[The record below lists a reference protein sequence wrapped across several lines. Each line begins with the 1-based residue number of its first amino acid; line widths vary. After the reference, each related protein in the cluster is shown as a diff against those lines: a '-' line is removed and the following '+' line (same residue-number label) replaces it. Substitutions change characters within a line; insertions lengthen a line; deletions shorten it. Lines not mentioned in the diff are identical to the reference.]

1 MRTHHPARRGLL
13 VPVIGLALAAA
24 VTACSSSSSS
34 SSAPASPAAS
44 ATASSA
50 APTTAP
56 ASPTAAASS
65 PAAVASTPA
74 ATGTAAAVAAIT
86 KNWVTFF
93 NGKTPAATRE
103 TLVQDGP
110 QFATVLKAQA
120 SSAQS
125 EAAGASVQ
133 KVTLTSATQASVGY
147 TILISGS
154 PVLAGQKGTAV
165 LESGTWKVS
174 LTSFCG
180 LLALQNGGK
189 AVAGCPA
196 G

>member
-1 MRTHHPARRGLL
+1 MRTHHTARRGLL
-13 VPVIGLALAAA
+13 VTALGLALAAA

-34 SSAPASPAAS
+34 SSAPASPSAS
-44 ATASSA
+44 ATTSSA
-50 APTTAP
+50 TPTTAPTTAA
-56 ASPTAAASS
+56 ASPSAAA
-65 PAAVASTPA
+65 ATPA
-74 ATGTAAAVAAIT
+74 ATGTAAAVTAIT

-93 NGKTPAATRE
+93 NGKTPAATRQS
-103 TLVQDGP
+103 LVQDGS

-133 KVTLTSATQASVGY
+133 KVTLTSATQAAVGY

>member
-1 MRTHHPARRGLL
+1 MRTHHTAHRALL
-13 VPVIGLALAAA
+13 VPVLGLALAATI
-24 VTACSSSSSS
+24 TACSSSSSS
-34 SSAPASPAAS
+34 SSAPASPS
-44 ATASSA
+44 ATAAATTSAA
-50 APTTAP
+50 APTTAA
-56 ASPTAAASS
+56 ASPSAA
-65 PAAVASTPA
+65 ASTPA
-74 ATGTAAAVAAIT
+74 ATGTAAAITAIT

-93 NGKTPAATRE
+93 NGKTPAATRQS
-103 TLVQDGP
+103 LVQDGS

-133 KVTLTSATQASVGY
+133 KVTLTSATQAAVGY

-174 LTSFCG
+174 LASFCG

-196 G
+196 S

>member
-1 MRTHHPARRGLL
+1 MRTHHTAHRALL
-13 VPVIGLALAAA
+13 VPVLGLALAATI
-24 VTACSSSSSS
+24 TACSSSSSSSSS
-34 SSAPASPAAS
+34 SSAPASPSAAATTS
-44 ATASSA
+44 AA
-50 APTTAP
+50 APTTAA
-56 ASPTAAASS
+56 ASPSAA
-65 PAAVASTPA
+65 ASTPA
-74 ATGTAAAVAAIT
+74 ATGTAAAIAAIT

-93 NGKTPAATRE
+93 NGKTPAATRQS
-103 TLVQDGP
+103 LVQDGS

-133 KVTLTSATQASVGY
+133 KVTLTSATQAAVGY

-174 LTSFCG
+174 LASFCG

-196 G
+196 S

>member
-1 MRTHHPARRGLL
+1 MRTHHTAHRALL
-13 VPVIGLALAAA
+13 VPVLGLALAATI
-24 VTACSSSSSS
+24 TACSSSSSS
-34 SSAPASPAAS
+34 SSAPASPS
-44 ATASSA
+44 ATAAATTSAA
-50 APTTAP
+50 APTTAA
-56 ASPTAAASS
+56 ASPSAA
-65 PAAVASTPA
+65 ASTPA

-93 NGKTPAATRE
+93 NGKTPAATRQS
-103 TLVQDGP
+103 LVQDGS

-133 KVTLTSATQASVGY
+133 KVTLTSATQAAVGY

-174 LTSFCG
+174 LASFCG

-196 G
+196 S

>member
-1 MRTHHPARRGLL
+1 MRTHHTAHRALL
-13 VPVIGLALAAA
+13 VPVLGLALAATI
-24 VTACSSSSSS
+24 TACSSSSSS
-34 SSAPASPAAS
+34 SSAPASPS
-44 ATASSA
+44 ATAAATTSAA
-50 APTTAP
+50 APTTAA
-56 ASPTAAASS
+56 ASPSAA
-65 PAAVASTPA
+65 ASTPA
-74 ATGTAAAVAAIT
+74 ATGTAAAIAAIT

-103 TLVQDGP
+103 TLVQDGS

-133 KVTLTSATQASVGY
+133 KVTLTSATQAAVGY

-174 LTSFCG
+174 LASFCG

-196 G
+196 S

>member
-1 MRTHHPARRGLL
+1 MRTHHTAHRALL
-13 VPVIGLALAAA
+13 VPVLGLALAATI
-24 VTACSSSSSS
+24 TACSSSSSSSSS
-34 SSAPASPAAS
+34 SSAPASPTAAATTS
-44 ATASSA
+44 AA

-56 ASPTAAASS
+56 ASPTAAAS
-65 PAAVASTPA
+65 TPA
-74 ATGTAAAVAAIT
+74 ATSTAAAVAAIE

-93 NGKTPAATRE
+93 NGKTPPATRQA
-103 TLVQDGP
+103 LVQDGP

-125 EAAGASVQ
+125 QAAGASVQ
-133 KVTLTSATQASVGY
+133 KVTLTSATEATVSY

-189 AVAGCPA
+189 AVAGCPSA
-196 G
+196 

>member
-1 MRTHHPARRGLL
+1 MRTHHTARRGLL
-13 VPVIGLALAAA
+13 VTALGLALAAA

-34 SSAPASPAAS
+34 SSAPASPSAS
-44 ATASSA
+44 ATTSSA

-56 ASPTAAASS
+56 TTAAASPS
-65 PAAVASTPA
+65 AAASTPA
-74 ATGTAAAVAAIT
+74 ATGTAAAIAAIT

-93 NGKTPAATRE
+93 NGKTPAATRQS
-103 TLVQDGP
+103 LVQDGP
-110 QFATVLKAQA
+110 QFATMLKAQA

-125 EAAGASVQ
+125 QAAGASVQ
-133 KVTLTSATQASVGY
+133 KVTLTSATQAAVGY

-174 LTSFCG
+174 LASFCG

-189 AVAGCPA
+189 AVTGCPA

>member
-1 MRTHHPARRGLL
+1 MRTHHTARRGLL
-13 VPVIGLALAAA
+13 VTALGLALAAA
-24 VTACSSSSSS
+24 ITACSSSSSS
-34 SSAPASPAAS
+34 SSSAPTSPSAS
-44 ATASSA
+44 ATTSSA

-56 ASPTAAASS
+56 TTAAASPS
-65 PAAVASTPA
+65 AAASTPA
-74 ATGTAAAVAAIT
+74 ATGTAAAIAAIT

-103 TLVQDGP
+103 TLVQDGS

-133 KVTLTSATQASVGY
+133 KVTLTSATQAAVGY

-196 G
+196 S

>member
-1 MRTHHPARRGLL
+1 MAFSYLSGRSRSAAIERGATNANPSHSSPRPAGHGARPGTRGRDHRLL
-13 VPVIGLALAAA
+13 KQQFKQQFGPDFPVRLRDDVFGGTDDRADDRGGLAERGCL
-24 VTACSSSSSS
+24 
-34 SSAPASPAAS
+34 
-44 ATASSA
+44 
-50 APTTAP
+50 
-56 ASPTAAASS
+56 
-65 PAAVASTPA
+65 
-74 ATGTAAAVAAIT
+74 
-86 KNWVTFF
+86 
-93 NGKTPAATRE
+93 AATRE
-103 TLVQDGP
+103 TLVQDGS

-133 KVTLTSATQASVGY
+133 KVTLTSATQAAVGY

-196 G
+196 S

>member
-1 MRTHHPARRGLL
+1 MRTHPPARRSLL

-24 VTACSSSSSS
+24 ATACSSSSSS
-34 SSAPASPAAS
+34 SSAPPSPSAS
-44 ATASSA
+44 ATTSSA

-56 ASPTAAASS
+56 ASPSVA
-65 PAAVASTPA
+65 ASTPA
-74 ATGTAAAVAAIT
+74 ATGAAAVAAIK

-93 NGKTPAATRE
+93 NGKTPAATRIS
-103 TLVQDGP
+103 LVQNGT
-110 QFATVLKAQA
+110 QFAAAIKTQA
-120 SSAQS
+120 ASAQGQT
-125 EAAGASVQ
+125 AGASVQ
-133 KVTLTSATQASVGY
+133 KVTLTSATQAAVDY

-174 LTSFCG
+174 LASFCALLG
-180 LLALQNGGK
+180 LESGGK
-189 AVAGCPA
+189 PVPGCPSA

>member
-1 MRTHHPARRGLL
+1 MRTHHAARRGLL
-13 VPVIGLALAAA
+13 VTALGLALAAA

-34 SSAPASPAAS
+34 SSAPASPSAS
-44 ATASSA
+44 ATTSSA
-50 APTTAP
+50 TPTTAPTTAA
-56 ASPTAAASS
+56 ASPSAAA
-65 PAAVASTPA
+65 ATPA
-74 ATGTAAAVAAIT
+74 ATGTAAAITAIT

-93 NGKTPAATRE
+93 NGKTPAATRQS
-103 TLVQDGP
+103 LVQDGS

-133 KVTLTSATQASVGY
+133 KVTLTSATQAAVGY

>member
-1 MRTHHPARRGLL
+1 MRTHHTAHRALL
-13 VPVIGLALAAA
+13 VPVLGLALAATI
-24 VTACSSSSSS
+24 TACSSSSSS
-34 SSAPASPAAS
+34 SSAPASPSAS
-44 ATASSA
+44 ATTSAA

-56 ASPTAAASS
+56 ASPTAAAS
-65 PAAVASTPA
+65 TPA
-74 ATGTAAAVAAIT
+74 ATSTSDAAATIE

-93 NGKTPAATRE
+93 NGKTPAATRQS
-103 TLVQDGP
+103 LVQDGS

-125 EAAGASVQ
+125 QAAGASVQ
-133 KVTLTSATQASVGY
+133 KVTLTSATQAAVTY

-165 LESGTWKVS
+165 LEGGTWKVS

-189 AVAGCPA
+189 AVAGCPSA
-196 G
+196 